1 MHIYSPREVQTNF
14 NNILVTHVLPIDFN
28 VEFQVQLLLN
38 NNQYL
43 KNLFRGV
50 YLVDNTFKM
59 LP

>member
-1 MHIYSPREVQTNF
+1 MHIYSPREVQTNL
-14 NNILVTHVLPIDFN
+14 NNILVTHALPIDFN

-38 NNQYL
+38 NNQYF
-43 KNLFRGV
+43 KNLFGGV